1 MAALPDLVLV
11 PVMSIR
17 DLEQV
22 ILQIAVTNK
31 YRQEDNLARDS
42 FSSRINAYSFFPNE
56 YLLSLSDSW

>member
-11 PVMSIR
+11 PFMSIQ

-31 YRQEDNLARDS
+31 YRQDNLARDS